1 MRRRPSVFSKRATL
15 SWWRA
20 SSNRKSGL
28 TRTPTRT
35 AVKSLSK
42 RPTSPSSKRLK
53 KRNNRLTRKARKGFP
68 FFCCLM
74 KNTIYNIIVTEFD
87 PGIPKV
93 KRLSKTTSLDNAIVL
108 ADKIKERFRDL
119 LVQLDQCIV
128 VVSYDYSNNKLHETL
143 HYIA

>member
-1 MRRRPSVFSKRATL
+1 
-15 SWWRA
+15 
-20 SSNRKSGL
+20 
-28 TRTPTRT
+28 
-35 AVKSLSK
+35 
-42 RPTSPSSKRLK
+42 
-53 KRNNRLTRKARKGFP
+53 
-68 FFCCLM
+68 M